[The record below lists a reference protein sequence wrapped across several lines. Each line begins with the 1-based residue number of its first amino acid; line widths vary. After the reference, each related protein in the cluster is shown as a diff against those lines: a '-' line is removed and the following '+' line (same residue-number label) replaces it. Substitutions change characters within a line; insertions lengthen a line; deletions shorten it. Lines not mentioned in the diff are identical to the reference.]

1 MKISHP
7 SWAEVDLD
15 RLHGNVDAIAR
26 AAGVPLIPVIKANA
40 YGHGAVAVARELARR
55 TEVAALAVGVVE
67 EAAELRAAG
76 IKGRIIVLDGVFPE
90 QAARAVALNVE
101 AVVSTMEEAR
111 GLAARAGK
119 GRVAL
124 HVKVNTGMTRLGA
137 APEEAVALYEKI
149 ARLKRAKI
157 AGVMTHFADSGSAE
171 GQFTNRQLD
180 RFDEILGALRARG
193 HNLPPIHAAN
203 TAALFLSPRA
213 RYDMVRPGIGL
224 YGIQE
229 FDGRDAE
236 LKPILSWKARII
248 LTRKVGKGES
258 VSYGMRWKSPGVR
271 EVAVV
276 MAGYADGYSR
286 QLSGKARAIMG
297 GRLIRQIGT
306 ICMDN
311 CMFDITGRAARAG
324 DAVTLIG
331 REERARVTAAELAR
345 ECGTIAYEVLCG
357 LGRRVVRVYFSN
369 GRRRE

>member
-1 MKISHP
+1 
-7 SWAEVDLD
+7 
-15 RLHGNVDAIAR
+15 
-26 AAGVPLIPVIKANA
+26 
-40 YGHGAVAVARELARR
+40 
-55 TEVAALAVGVVE
+55 
-67 EAAELRAAG
+67 
-76 IKGRIIVLDGVFPE
+76 
-90 QAARAVALNVE
+90 
-101 AVVSTMEEAR
+101 
-111 GLAARAGK
+111 
-119 GRVAL
+119 
-124 HVKVNTGMTRLGA
+124 
-137 APEEAVALYEKI
+137 
-149 ARLKRAKI
+149 
-157 AGVMTHFADSGSAE
+157 
-171 GQFTNRQLD
+171 
-180 RFDEILGALRARG
+180 
-193 HNLPPIHAAN
+193 
-203 TAALFLSPRA
+203 
-213 RYDMVRPGIGL
+213 MVRPGIGL

>member
-149 ARLKRAKI
+149 
-157 AGVMTHFADSGSAE
+157 
-171 GQFTNRQLD
+171 
-180 RFDEILGALRARG
+180 
-193 HNLPPIHAAN
+193 PP
-203 TAALFLSPRA
+203 LCFC
-213 RYDMVRPGIGL
+213 RP
-224 YGIQE
+224 
-229 FDGRDAE
+229 A
-236 LKPILSWKARII
+236 P
-248 LTRKVGKGES
+248 
-258 VSYGMRWKSPGVR
+258 
-271 EVAVV
+271 
-276 MAGYADGYSR
+276 
-286 QLSGKARAIMG
+286 
-297 GRLIRQIGT
+297 GT
-306 ICMDN
+306 IWS
-311 CMFDITGRAARAG
+311 GPA
-324 DAVTLIG
+324 
-331 REERARVTAAELAR
+331 
-345 ECGTIAYEVLCG
+345 
-357 LGRRVVRVYFSN
+357 
-369 GRRRE
+369 